1 MRACIFNITNFMEL
15 KLYSVLILIPPGQ
28 QAHVHCTYI
37 KCLMLSALFKRHF
50 VVSRF
55 IFHFPQLEPIE
66 AASMIGGHELW
77 EGDESVLVAVVLLQ
91 HLVNDLHRP
100 PKPHPLSGFC
110 VLS

>member
-1 MRACIFNITNFMEL
+1 
-15 KLYSVLILIPPGQ
+15 
-28 QAHVHCTYI
+28 
-37 KCLMLSALFKRHF
+37 
-50 VVSRF
+50 
-55 IFHFPQLEPIE
+55 
-66 AASMIGGHELW
+66 MIGGHELW